1 MGKTKGGPN
10 KTHTVVDLKSLRR
23 AVKKIQD
30 RDSYMPNVYW
40 LTEWLLYMVER
51 FENIQ
56 SDMDE
61 MGIAVPELED
71 PMSPPFDEE
80 MN

>member
-1 MGKTKGGPN
+1 MGKTKGDP